1 VRGCHLEVL
10 RLQEAAEEL
19 CHRYGGKLSNVF
31 NDTFPLNT
39 TQVFGNS
46 NSLPI
51 SLVISLSQTLR
62 GLHWDNVPNDND
74 DEVGARGILYLLIF
88 QQLGQLLRWSWGY
101 NVLLA
106 PADKY
111 SEEDGGTRGSRRLE
125 QGHGRYRDDP
135 DDDSDRSL
143 IASIYDGDYESEYGD
158 DEETRVG
165 ESSSG
170 SASPSRKTPTNSHP
184 RTSTRSS
191 RSTSPRRQGK
201 LDNDPDLLVTP
212 TNGNVLPRQNG
223 HITSFP
229 SVDTKNDVEDTSGWK
244 GMIHKLR
251 RLSQAAM
258 KRATMF
264 FHSSGNA
271 LFRLLPQPLQ
281 SFFTSLCRGISR
293 FMHGLWEFMNPPLWA
308 MLVAIIV
315 ASVPSLQ
322 HVFFTEGTFVQNSVT
337 RAISQSA
344 GVAVPLILVVLGG
357 NLAR

>member
-1 VRGCHLEVL
+1 
-10 RLQEAAEEL
+10 
-19 CHRYGGKLSNVF
+19 
-31 NDTFPLNT
+31 
-39 TQVFGNS
+39 VFGNS

-62 GLHWDNVPNDND
+62 GLHWDKVPNDND

-111 SEEDGGTRGSRRLE
+111 SEEDGGMHSSRRLE
-125 QGHGRYRDDP
+125 QGPGRYRDDP
-135 DDDSDRSL
+135 EDDSDRSL
-143 IASIYDGDYESEYGD
+143 LGNSNDGDYDSENED

-165 ESSSG
+165 DGSTGSSSPG
-170 SASPSRKTPTNSHP
+170 AKTPTK
-184 RTSTRSS
+184 SS
-191 RSTSPRRQGK
+191 RSSSPKRPGK
-201 LDNDPDLLVTP
+201 FTDAPELLATP
-212 TNGNVLPRQNG
+212 ANGNVLPRQNG

-229 SVDTKNDVEDTSGWK
+229 SVDAGKDAEDTGVLK
-244 GMIHKLR
+244 AFLQKLKNAFKMASTR
-251 RLSQAAM
+251 VGAFFSATG
-258 KRATMF
+258 RAIV
-264 FHSSGNA
+264 HS
-271 LFRLLPQPLQ
+271 LPSPLQ
-281 SFFTSLCRGISR
+281 SMLARLYRGICR
-293 FMHGLWEFMNPPLWA
+293 FLSGLWEFMNPPLWA

-315 ASVPSLQ
+315 ASIPSLQ
-322 HVFFTEGTFVQNSVT
+322 HLFFTEGTFVQNSVT